1 MNLALSLQVTNV
13 KRKESRTTLS
23 EHQKFN
29 KALAVAR
36 ELSSLA
42 SEVGMSE
49 FKERLNLLKEI
60 RDLWA
65 NGKKVTMKAVSM
77 DDTGLI
83 CNSFYVDLT
92 D

>member
-1 MNLALSLQVTNV
+1 M

-23 EHQKFN
+23 EQQKFN

-49 FKERLNLLKEI
+49 FEERLSLLKEI
-60 RDLWA
+60 RNLWA
-65 NGKKVTMKAVSM
+65 NGKKVTMKDVSV

>member
-1 MNLALSLQVTNV
+1 
-13 KRKESRTTLS
+13 
-23 EHQKFN
+23 
-29 KALAVAR
+29 
-36 ELSSLA
+36 
-42 SEVGMSE
+42 MSE
-49 FKERLNLLKEI
+49 FEERLSLLKEI

-65 NGKKVTMKAVSM
+65 NGKKVTMKAVSV